1 MAADARQAQAETYMG
16 LVEVGVGLVPAGG
29 GCVRM
34 VERYSAG
41 LPALGL
47 DLLPG
52 IGAASLNIA
61 TAKVATSAEEAKA
74 LRYLLPSDGVSLNPA
89 RHLYEAKQRALGLAR
104 AGYRPPLPPLLPA
117 AGYDAARTISAR
129 VWGMVEGGFAS
140 EHDALIANKVAYILC
155 GGQQAAGTLLEEQ
168 TFLDLEREAFL
179 SLCGEEKT
187 QQRIQHM
194 LMQGKP
200 LRN

>member
-1 MAADARQAQAETYMG
+1 
-16 LVEVGVGLVPAGG
+16 
-29 GCVRM
+29 M

-41 LPALGL
+41 LAPLGV
-47 DLLPG
+47 DLLPL
-52 IGAASLNIA
+52 IGQASLNIA
-61 TAKVATSAEEAKA
+61 TAKVATSAEEAKS
-74 LRYLLPSDGVSLNPA
+74 LRYLLPTDGVSLNA
-89 RHLYEAKQRALGLAR
+89 AHLLHEAKQRALGLSR

-140 EHDALIANKVAYILC
+140 EHDALIANKVAYVLC
-155 GGQQAAGTLLEEQ
+155 GGRVPAGSLLPEQ
-168 TFLDLEREAFL
+168 HFLDLEREAFL
-179 SLCGEEKT
+179 ALCGEEKT
-187 QQRIQHM
+187 QLRVQHM